1 MVHDRRAITDRFEKG
16 RAEQDRDVHALGE
29 YALVLNAKGAPD
41 IALAAVAADEIVGCD
56 HFVAAAF
63 YIDDFASYFVA
74 VLLKPFQRRVVADLH
89 GGKRGDMPVQH
100 GIEVG
105 L

>member
-1 MVHDRRAITDRFEKG
+1 
-16 RAEQDRDVHALGE
+16 
-29 YALVLNAKGAPD
+29 LVLNAKGAPD

-74 VLLKPFQRRVVADLH
+74 VLLKPFLLDALARKVRSILDSPADSH
-89 GGKRGDMPVQH
+89 H
-100 GIEVG
+100 E
-105 L
+105 